1 MFIPNEG
8 AVIAGRYKLARVIAR
23 GGMGEVW
30 EARDQ
35 ELENP
40 CAIKFILEH
49 LARDPALRT
58 RFTREAKTVAR
69 LRSPHVVHI
78 LGVGE
83 HEGTLY
89 LAMELLEGETLQTR
103 LTREGILTPEL
114 TFALVEQ
121 VGHALQKAHDAGIVH
136 RDLKPDNIWLWSER
150 DMFAKVIDFG
160 VAKSQQTPQSVQTVT
175 GALVGTPHYMS
186 PEQANGTR
194 EVDHRSDLWALGII
208 TIQCLTG
215 KRPFD
220 SEGLG
225 DLLIQ
230 IVSKAPP
237 RLSELAPGLPPALQ
251 GWWERALARKPD
263 QRFQAATELVQGLK
277 PHLVPQSMPWSSPLS
292 NPLAGD
298 TLLTP
303 APNLTSPTPISTASS
318 ASAAP
323 AVGVKHM
330 APVLEVS
337 GAARVL
343 TQRYGVGSMSPMAH
357 TRSPR
362 LKITPGK
369 LWALGGAAAV
379 GLGLF
384 AVLALTGA
392 LGKAPRAPRPA
403 QSVSIAASTP
413 PALPA
418 PLESP
423 TPPPAAA
430 PTAPPVDVAA
440 VPAAS
445 PAALPA
451 ASPPSAVQVAATSEP
466 SVELQPSGELQ
477 SPEPPEPNDQAKPAP
492 SARSVPPRTLPAR
505 PRRPAAKPA
514 ASKIEEKYGF

>member
-8 AVIAGRYKLARVIAR
+8 AVIAGRYKLERVIAR

-40 CAIKFILEH
+40 CAVKFILEH
-49 LARDPALRT
+49 LARDPALRV

-78 LGVGE
+78 LSVGE

-103 LTREGILTPEL
+103 LMRVGTLTSEL

-121 VGHALQKAHDAGIVH
+121 VGHALQKAHEAGIVH

-160 VAKSQQTPQSVQTVT
+160 VAKSQQTPHSLQTVT

-208 TIQCLTG
+208 TLQCLTG

-230 IVSKAPP
+230 IVSKPP
-237 RLSELAPGLPPALQ
+237 PPLSQLGPNLPPALQ
-251 GWWERALARKPD
+251 AWWERALARTPA
-263 QRFQAATELVQGLK
+263 QRFQSATELVQGLK
-277 PHLVPQSMPWSSPLS
+277 PHLIPQSMPWSSPRS
-292 NPLAGD
+292 NPLSGA

-303 APNLTSPTPISTASS
+303 APNLTPPTRVATLAS
-318 ASAAP
+318 AS
-323 AVGVKHM
+323 
-330 APVLEVS
+330 
-337 GAARVL
+337 
-343 TQRYGVGSMSPMAH
+343 
-357 TRSPR
+357 
-362 LKITPGK
+362 
-369 LWALGGAAAV
+369 
-379 GLGLF
+379 
-384 AVLALTGA
+384 
-392 LGKAPRAPRPA
+392 
-403 QSVSIAASTP
+403 
-413 PALPA
+413 
-418 PLESP
+418 
-423 TPPPAAA
+423 
-430 PTAPPVDVAA
+430 D
-440 VPAAS
+440 S
-445 PAALPA
+445 PAFD
-451 ASPPSAVQVAATSEP
+451 SCV
-466 SVELQPSGELQ
+466 
-477 SPEPPEPNDQAKPAP
+477 
-492 SARSVPPRTLPAR
+492 
-505 PRRPAAKPA
+505 
-514 ASKIEEKYGF
+514 